1 MPRRNHRDT
10 RHHQESQERF
20 SYLRSMA
27 YGRAA
32 LCNAMEL
39 LPDLSARARESA
51 QLWKL
56 AEDEEGW
63 ICFHVKFIL

>member
-1 MPRRNHRDT
+1 
-10 RHHQESQERF
+10 
-20 SYLRSMA
+20 MA

-63 ICFHVKFIL
+63 IFFHVKFIL